1 MALLLS
7 PGSSVFCRSCFPPTS
22 TEYGNQPIDTIGEI
36 METFF
41 ENANAESYA
50 IFCANQK
57 QAAELYGRL

>member
-1 MALLLS
+1 
-7 PGSSVFCRSCFPPTS
+7 
-22 TEYGNQPIDTIGEI
+22 